1 MSKHCLLVVEDDPV
15 YMEMLV
21 GNLEDCGYEVLQAET
36 GAAAWQAIL
45 SHDGVL
51 DAVLLDR
58 LLPDMD
64 SLSLVGQ
71 MKADAR
77 LAHIPVIIQTSMT
90 EADEVAAGLSA
101 GAYYYLTK
109 PYKPEALRALVKA
122 VLTDRSERD
131 LLRETSARLH
141 MSVCLLKQGVFSF
154 RTVEEARALAISLA
168 NLCADSSASAMGLV
182 ELLVNAVEHGNL
194 GITYAEKAQLRMNYG
209 WDDEVSRR
217 LTLAPWSERRASIAV
232 KRDGKEVEFTI
243 TDEGAGFD
251 WKPYLELDPARAFDL
266 NGRGIAMARM
276 LGFNSI
282 EYQGAGNIVV
292 ARAAAQNA

>member
-21 GNLEDCGYEVLQAET
+21 GNLEDCCYEVLQAET
-36 GAAAWQAIL
+36 GAAAWQAIQ

-109 PYKPEALRALVKA
+109 PYRPDALLAIVRAA
-122 VLTDRSERD
+122 VEDVHGIRD
-131 LLRETSARLH
+131 LQANLRQAHDFIRHIDYVDLW
-141 MSVCLLKQGVFSF
+141 F
-154 RTVEEARALAISLA
+154 RTPQEARDLATMVA
-168 NLCADSSASAMGLV
+168 HVASDPQRVVLGLS
-182 ELLVNAVEHGNL
+182 ELMLNAVEHGNL
-194 GITYAEKAQLRMNYG
+194 AITYEEKSLLIAEDRLA
-209 WDDEVSRR
+209 DEVSRR
-217 LTLAPWSERRASIAV
+217 LELPEYAHRRARLTLERLPGVI
-232 KRDGKEVEFTI
+232 EFTLR
-243 TDEGAGFD
+243 DEGRGFD
-251 WKPYLELDPARAFDL
+251 WQRYVEMSPDRAFDTH
-266 NGRGIAMARM
+266 GRGIAMAR
-276 LGFNSI
+276 LLSFESL
-282 EYQGAGNIVV
+282 EYRGIGNEVV
-292 ARAAAQNA
+292 ARTHA